1 MINAAELASKFET
14 LLNTNTLGLKYRL
27 YYWLQDLDRRFEKV
41 SGVNEQFI
49 PAMIISTSGRYRP
62 IPNANISDSE
72 FIINVFYPQKYKD
85 DVVLSLDEFAALVV
99 GKKLTVDSK
108 TIICNMDIPMP
119 NIVQVQQLKE
129 LNELDSRL
137 SLDESQIYGV
147 VQIRVYYMTANTYL
161 IGNDVTFSL
170 KKKMDSTYVLLVR
183 TEATMGNVR
192 ALSSEQMIDDGTTN
206 GKKTSDSVAQ
216 SNATTKQVTIYFD
229 PSVALISDIVKDLDG
244 GTNQNQVYTLKINY
258 GSTFYTTQDVII
270 KDGVMSPPL
279 GNITTLTLTFVKAGS
294 EL

>member
-41 SGVNEQFI
+41 DGVNEQFI

-72 FIINVFYPQKYKD
+72 FIFNIFYPQKYKD
-85 DVVLSLDEFAALVV
+85 DVVLSLDEFAGLVV
-99 GKKLTVDSK
+99 GKKMVVDSK
-108 TIICNMDIPMP
+108 TIVCNMDIPMP
-119 NIVQVQQLKE
+119 NVVQVQQLKE

-147 VQIRVYYMTANTYL
+147 VQIRVYYMTTSTYL
-161 IGNDVTFSL
+161 VGNDVAFSL
-170 KKKMDSTYVLLVR
+170 KKKADSTYVSLAR
-183 TEATMGNVR
+183 TDATIGNVR
-192 ALSSEQMIDDGTTN
+192 ALSSEQMIDDGTGT

-216 SNATTKQVTIYFD
+216 SNATTKQVTFYFD
-229 PSVALISDIVKDLDG
+229 PTITLISDIVKDLDA
-244 GTNQNQVYTLKINY
+244 GTNQNQVYTLKIDY
-258 GSTFYTTQDVII
+258 GSSFSTTQDVII
-270 KDGVMSPPL
+270 KDGVVSPPL
-279 GNITTLTLTFVKAGS
+279 GNITTMALTVVKAGS